1 MKISEMNNEQAADAL
16 ARMAQPMGR
25 LCDDPK
31 VQEIIEKY
39 KDAKELPGL
48 QMIGRMLP
56 DVIGYAMGT
65 HKADLFEIVGALTV
79 QSTAKVAKM
88 NFLETI
94 RVIRESLEDE
104 ALRDFFTLYKDR
116 MKGTAGESSQ
126 D

>member
-1 MKISEMNNEQAADAL
+1 MRISEMNNEQAADAL
-16 ARMAQPMGR
+16 SKMAQPLGR

-39 KDAKELPGL
+39 QSAKELPGL

-56 DVIGYAMGT
+56 DVIGYAMGS
-65 HKADLFEIVGALTV
+65 HKNDLFEIVGALTI

-88 NFLETI
+88 NFLETV

-104 ALRDFFTLYKDR
+104 TLRDFFTSFTKRTSATD
-116 MKGTAGESSQ
+116 GESSQ
-126 D
+126 G